1 MCALKNNLL
10 FVNEISDTTIDSYKE
25 ISFKSRNRD
34 DDRLNKMAPTEN
46 ISSSSQR
53 SSGPLYQRI
62 SNARYNALKAFN
74 YN

>member
-1 MCALKNNLL
+1 MKSQIQILILIKKFLL
-10 FVNEISDTTIDSYKE
+10 NPEIE
-25 ISFKSRNRD
+25 N

-74 YN
+74 YNFW